1 MTRAPLLALALVA
14 LVSPTARAAEP
25 QALRVP
31 GPLSPRNANYTI
43 TATLDPAAHTVDGE
57 ERVTWRNIAAGP
69 ARELVLHLYLNAF
82 KNDRTTFFRESRGQH
97 RTARATRRGGWGAIE
112 ITRLLVD
119 GADLTAAV
127 RVDET
132 LATVALPRPLAPG
145 ETVTLDVR
153 FRARLPRVFARTGW
167 YGDFFA
173 VAQWFPK
180 LAVFDCAPAGA
191 GGSDGATC
199 RFRAHQH
206 HLNSEFFS
214 DFGVYD
220 VTLRAPARYTVAAT
234 GVPVGTEEL
243 AGGLRAHRFRAED
256 VHDFALALAPDFAV
270 ITERATD
277 GVGDI
282 ELVLY
287 SPPGHAANRGRHLAA
302 ARATL
307 VELGRRLT
315 PYPYRRLSIVD
326 VPTGAEGA
334 GGMEYPTLFFTFDS
348 PAPARVFA
356 PEIVTAHELAHQWF
370 YGIVASDE
378 VEEAWLDEGF
388 TEAGTDW
395 ALRALQGGPPRALV
409 YDLLGHRIT
418 YAEGHRLSYRT
429 VATLDPL
436 DIHAYRFATNRAYGA
451 ITYGKTL
458 LALTT
463 LEGLLGP
470 ARVEAG
476 MRRYVERSRFTHP
489 RRADFVAAF
498 NEGAGE
504 DLTWFWTPILDGVG
518 VVDDAVR
525 SIEVREKDPPQ
536 GLFETPDGGLAE
548 VSAPPPGSTA
558 AAGGK
563 TTWISEVLV
572 ERRGAIHLPT
582 ELRVVFT
589 DGSER
594 REPWPAEPAPAWR
607 RFTFEGPHAVARAEL
622 DPDAKITLDTNLW
635 NNGLLSRRDATPRS
649 RLARRLESILVALLG
664 TVGL

>member
-1 MTRAPLLALALVA
+1 MRAMPRSPTALALTLLLA
-14 LVSPTARAAEP
+14 TTATHAAAP
-25 QALRVP
+25 PALRVP
-31 GPLSPRNANYTI
+31 GPLSPRNANYTL

-57 ERVTWRNIAAGP
+57 ERVTFRNVAAGP

-82 KNDRTTFFRESRGQH
+82 KNDQTTFYRESKGQH
-97 RTARATRRGGWGAIE
+97 RSARANRHDGWGAIE
-112 ITRLLVD
+112 VTRLVVD
-119 GADLTAAV
+119 GTDLTAAL

-180 LAVFDCAPAGA
+180 LAVFACAP
-191 GGSDGATC
+191 DGADC
-199 RFRAHQH
+199 RWRAHQH

-220 VTLRAPARYTVAAT
+220 VTFRAPSRYTVAAT

-243 AGGLRAHRFRAED
+243 PGGLRAHRFHAED
-256 VHDFALALAPDFAV
+256 VHDFALALAPDFAIV
-270 ITERATD
+270 TDRVTD

-282 ELVLY
+282 DVVLY
-287 SPPGHAANRGRHLAA
+287 SVPGHAANRGRHLAA

-315 PYPYRRLSIVD
+315 PYPYARLSIVD

-348 PAPARVFA
+348 PAPARVWA

-388 TEAGTDW
+388 TEASTDW
-395 ALRALQGGPPRALV
+395 ALRALQGNQPRALV

-418 YAEGHRLSYRT
+418 YAEGHRLSYRS

-436 DIHAYRFATNRAYGA
+436 DLHAYRYATNRDYGA

-458 LALTT
+458 LAFTT
-463 LEGLLGP
+463 LEGLIGA

-476 MRRYVERSRFTHP
+476 MRRYVERARFTHP

-498 NEGAGE
+498 SEGAGE
-504 DLTWFWTPILDGVG
+504 DLSWYWGPILDGVG

-525 SIEVREKDPPQ
+525 SIEVREKRPPE
-536 GLFETPDGGLAE
+536 GLFDAPDGGLRE
-548 VSAPPPGSTA
+548 A
-558 AAGGK
+558 AATHRAPGEK
-563 TTWISEVLV
+563 TTWISDVLV

-594 REPWPAEPAPAWR
+594 REPWPAEATPAWR
-607 RFTFEGPHAVARAEL
+607 RFTFEGPTAVARAEL
-622 DPDAKITLDTNLW
+622 DPDGKITLDTNRW
-635 NNGLLSRRDATPRS
+635 NDGLLARRDPEPRQ
-649 RLARRLESILVALLG
+649 RLSRRLESLLLALLG
-664 TVGL
+664 AVGL